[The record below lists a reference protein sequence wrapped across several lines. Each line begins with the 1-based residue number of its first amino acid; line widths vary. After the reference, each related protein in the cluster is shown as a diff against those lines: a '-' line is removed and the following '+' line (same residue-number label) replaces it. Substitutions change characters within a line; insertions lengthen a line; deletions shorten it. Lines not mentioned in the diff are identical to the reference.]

1 MSSAVHGKTIE
12 NVRNRI
18 NVRLVS
24 NKKDCFK
31 WRSKLSYMSQK
42 KFGNDLV
49 GIRTSRGTLTYN
61 KPACVGSINN

>member
-1 MSSAVHGKTIE
+1 MAIE
-12 NVRNRI
+12 T
-18 NVRLVS
+18 
-24 NKKDCFK
+24 
-31 WRSKLSYMSQK
+31 KLYVTK